1 MISLAERITNRR
13 KDGMKMIGKLL
24 GSEGI
29 NAAMVVAL
37 SGTVIALV
45 AKGDG
50 PASLKS
56 VVSRVLS
63 NPVPRLEPTG
73 GRYEGVSFQTG
84 YLRSA
89 A

>member
-24 GSEGI
+24 GNEGI

-50 PASLKS
+50 PVSLKS
-56 VVSRVLS
+56 VVSGVLS
-63 NPVPRLEPTG
+63 NPVPRIEPTDA
-73 GRYEGVSFQTG
+73 RDEGVSFQTG